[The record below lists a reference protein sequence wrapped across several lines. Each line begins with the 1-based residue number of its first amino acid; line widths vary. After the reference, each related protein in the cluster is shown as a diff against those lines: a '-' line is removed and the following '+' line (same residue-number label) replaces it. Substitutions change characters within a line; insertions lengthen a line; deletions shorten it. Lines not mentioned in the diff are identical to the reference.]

1 MRNDPW
7 DPLEKARDMLLEV
20 ESTCG
25 DRVPGIS
32 AVRRLL
38 DEAMAGGEP
47 TPAEILRILGH
58 ELKAP
63 LSAMA
68 AMLAVV
74 DDSYLEGDPARA
86 REMVG
91 RARRRAEELI
101 PLVDDIMELGSL
113 AEGTELPDEEFDLA
127 AVTRDVSQ
135 FWEPAMAGRGVTLEY
150 RVPAVPV
157 PVTGSA
163 GFIRRV
169 VTNLVMN
176 AFKYNRPGGRVDL
189 DLSAENGQA
198 LLRVSDTGVGI
209 PPEDLPHIFTFL
221 YRGRQARRNPDGGL
235 GLGLS
240 LVRQIVERHGGEIH
254 AESVVGEGTDMIVR
268 LPLNAGGPSAL
279 PKEPGS

>member
-25 DRVPGIS
+25 DRVPGIAS
-32 AVRRLL
+32 VRRLL

-63 LSAMA
+63 LSAMV
-68 AMLAVV
+68 AMLTAV

-101 PLVDDIMELGSL
+101 PLVDDVMELGSL
-113 AEGTELPDEEFDLA
+113 AEGTELPEEEFDLA
-127 AVTRDVSQ
+127 AVTKDVSQ
-135 FWEPAMAGRGVTLEY
+135 FWEPAMAGRGVTLGY

-198 LLRVSDTGVGI
+198 ILRVSDTGVGI

-240 LVRQIVERHGGEIH
+240 LVRQIVERHGGEIQ
-254 AESVVGEGTDMIVR
+254 AESEVGEGTTMFVR
-268 LPLNAGGPSAL
+268 LPLSAGGPPPS
-279 PKEPGS
+279 S